1 MKITD
6 RQANAYEAA
15 VQHQKKAE
23 GSQKKAA
30 DKDKDNGKKNGV
42 EDKLTKSESVQKAT
56 YDKPAPVPDDNTIA
70 RLWEESNRA
79 HEHLR
84 ELVIRLLERQGMSAD
99 RLKQEGPEVKIDD
112 EARTELEALLGP
124 EGELGVEKTSDRIVD
139 FAIAL
144 SGGDKEKAVLLKDA
158 IIQGFNAAEKALGGL
173 PEISKQTYSRVMEKF
188 DAWAKGEE

>member
-15 VQHQKKAE
+15 VQHQKKVE
-23 GSQKKAA
+23 GNQHKAT
-30 DKDKDNGKKNGV
+30 DKEKDKKNV
-42 EDKLTKSESVQKAT
+42 VADKLTKSEPVQKAT
-56 YDKPAPVPDDNTIA
+56 YDRPAAVRDDKVVD
-70 RLWEESNRA
+70 RLLSESNRA

-84 ELVIRLLERQGMSAD
+84 ELVIRLLERQGMSAE

-112 EARTELEALLGP
+112 EARSELEALLGP
-124 EGELGVEKTSDRIVD
+124 EGELGIEKTSDRIVD

-144 SGGDKEKAVLLKDA
+144 SGGDKEKAGLLRDA
-158 IIQGFNAAEKALGGL
+158 IAKGFEEAEKALGEL
-173 PEISKQTYSRVMEKF
+173 PEISKQTYDRVMEKF

>member
-6 RQANAYEAA
+6 KQTNVYEAA
-15 VQHQKKAE
+15 MQHQKKAE
-23 GSQKKAA
+23 GNQKKAA
-30 DKDKDNGKKNGV
+30 DKNNDKKSVV
-42 EDKLTKSESVQKAT
+42 EDKLTKSETVQKAT
-56 YDKPAPVPDDNTIA
+56 YDKPAPVRDDNTIA

-84 ELVIRLLERQGMSAD
+84 ELVIRLLERQGMSAE
-99 RLKQEGPEVKIDD
+99 RLKQEGPEVKIDE

-144 SGGDKEKAVLLKDA
+144 SGGDREKAALLKDA
-158 IIQGFNAAEKALGGL
+158 IQKGFDEAEKALGEL
-173 PEISKQTYSRVMEKF
+173 PEISKQTHARVMEKF
-188 DAWAKGEE
+188 DAWASGEEE